1 MRGLI
6 RCCLFLCFPVLLW
19 AQDGVQVKRERVFTG
34 SGLYGFMNGGAEQFL
49 EYGVSRLTARD
60 VVYKGEDYT
69 LEIYEMPS
77 PEDAFGIY
85 SLHIFK
91 CERTDALGCIDC
103 LSPYQ
108 LQAVVGNKYVSVVF
122 SSGSS
127 AAKDAVDEL
136 MRLYLP
142 MDGKEAPQIP
152 EILGIRSPYS
162 GAVKYLRGPISVSSA
177 STSLAELLEDCP
189 FTGVWFVGDRKADD
203 YQALIYV
210 KDQEALKRLSEKIP
224 VSSCIRQGDDFIYI
238 KGTEEEAADEDHGDF
253 GF

>member
-1 MRGLI
+1 MLSLSLLSGSVMGTGWGTGKAGACIYRFRALWFHEWRG
-6 RCCLFLCFPVLLW
+6 RAV
-19 AQDGVQVKRERVFTG
+19 
-34 SGLYGFMNGGAEQFL
+34 L
-49 EYGVSRLTARD
+49 EYGVSLLTARD

-136 MRLYLP
+136 IRLYLP

-189 FTGVWFVGDRKADD
+189 FWESGS
-203 YQALIYV
+203 
-210 KDQEALKRLSEKIP
+210 SEIGRP
-224 VSSCIRQGDDFIYI
+224 MII
-238 KGTEEEAADEDHGDF
+238 KP
-253 GF
+253 

>member
-1 MRGLI
+1 M
-6 RCCLFLCFPVLLW
+6 
-19 AQDGVQVKRERVFTG
+19 
-34 SGLYGFMNGGAEQFL
+34 
-49 EYGVSRLTARD
+49 
-60 VVYKGEDYT
+60 
-69 LEIYEMPS
+69 
-77 PEDAFGIY
+77 
-85 SLHIFK
+85 
-91 CERTDALGCIDC
+91 
-103 LSPYQ
+103 
-108 LQAVVGNKYVSVVF
+108 VGDKYVSVIF
-122 SSGSS
+122 PFGSS

-136 MRLYLP
+136 IRLYLP

-189 FTGVWFVGDRKADD
+189 FTGVWFVGERKTDD

>member
-19 AQDGVQVKRERVFTG
+19 AQDGVQVKQERCIYRFRA
-34 SGLYGFMNGGAEQFL
+34 LWFHEWRAEQFL
-49 EYGVSRLTARD
+49 GMAFRLTARD

-136 MRLYLP
+136 IRLYLP

-162 GAVKYLRGPISVSSA
+162 GAVKYLRGQSLSSS

-189 FTGVWFVGDRKADD
+189 FTGVWFIGDRKADD

-210 KDQEALKRLSEKIP
+210 KDQRSLETFK
-224 VSSCIRQGDDFIYI
+224 
-238 KGTEEEAADEDHGDF
+238 
-253 GF
+253 

>member
-1 MRGLI
+1 MDI
-6 RCCLFLCFPVLLW
+6 P
-19 AQDGVQVKRERVFTG
+19 
-34 SGLYGFMNGGAEQFL
+34 
-49 EYGVSRLTARD
+49 
-60 VVYKGEDYT
+60 
-69 LEIYEMPS
+69 
-77 PEDAFGIY
+77 
-85 SLHIFK
+85 
-91 CERTDALGCIDC
+91 
-103 LSPYQ
+103 
-108 LQAVVGNKYVSVVF
+108 
-122 SSGSS
+122 SGSS

-136 MRLYLP
+136 ICLYLP

-189 FTGVWFVGDRKADD
+189 FTGVWFVGDRKTDD

-238 KGTEEEAADEDHGDF
+238 KGTEEEAADESHGDF

>member
-19 AQDGVQVKRERVFTG
+19 AQDGGTG
-34 SGLYGFMNGGAEQFL
+34 KAGACIYRFRALWFHEWRGRAVL

-91 CERTDALGCIDC
+91 CERTDVLGCIDC

-122 SSGSS
+122 PSGSS

-136 MRLYLP
+136 IRLYLP
-142 MDGKEAPQIP
+142 MDGKEAPQIRRYLGFRSLFGCG
-152 EILGIRSPYS
+152 EIFARSNLCLKCQY
-162 GAVKYLRGPISVSSA
+162 V
-177 STSLAELLEDCP
+177 LAELLEDCP
-189 FTGVWFVGDRKADD
+189 FTGVWFVGDRKTWM
-203 YQALIYV
+203 I
-210 KDQEALKRLSEKIP
+210 
-224 VSSCIRQGDDFIYI
+224 I
-238 KGTEEEAADEDHGDF
+238 KP
-253 GF
+253 

>member
-1 MRGLI
+1 MGTGWGTGKAGACIYRFRALWFHEWRG
-6 RCCLFLCFPVLLW
+6 RAVFGVWRFPVN
-19 AQDGVQVKRERVFTG
+19 GKR
-34 SGLYGFMNGGAEQFL
+34 Y
-49 EYGVSRLTARD
+49 

-136 MRLYLP
+136 IRLYLP

-162 GAVKYLRGPISVSSA
+162 GAVKYLRGPISVS
-177 STSLAELLEDCP
+177 
-189 FTGVWFVGDRKADD
+189 
-203 YQALIYV
+203 ALV
-210 KDQEALKRLSEKIP
+210 RLWLNCWKIARSRESGSSEIGRP
-224 VSSCIRQGDDFIYI
+224 MII
-238 KGTEEEAADEDHGDF
+238 KP
-253 GF
+253 